1 MDVVRYKFH
10 GKRPRAE
17 LGKGKA
23 RTFYRRNYHHRRPEI
38 SISRI
43 LPFYKDGT
51 ETITGLQSREQ
62 ESGGGSDC
70 SIDDPHVKWKE
81 IGDCLSYCLQLL
93 LLLLMMDKNLGHST
107 LDSGQKEWRPREWH
121 WTVSPRVAASW
132 TRNTPLFWHR
142 NMLYFAFHKF
152 YQLSRPTECKC
163 LLNFILILNSSGSCI
178 TFNILIRSFES
189 SASQN
194 KKQGTRGSEGQSS
207 FLVLISITK
216 LISINADG
224 HERLRASTDS
234 NEISIFL
241 PIKTPS
247 SGERM
252 EYSLL
257 IGLFTEEGFNCF
269 RGFKN

>member
-1 MDVVRYKFH
+1 MT
-10 GKRPRAE
+10 PP
-17 LGKGKA
+17 L
-23 RTFYRRNYHHRRPEI
+23 RRQKTAA
-38 SISRI
+38 S
-43 LPFYKDGT
+43 
-51 ETITGLQSREQ
+51 
-62 ESGGGSDC
+62 
-70 SIDDPHVKWKE
+70 
-81 IGDCLSYCLQLL
+81 
-93 LLLLMMDKNLGHST
+93 DKNSC
-107 LDSGQKEWRPREWH
+107 
-121 WTVSPRVAASW
+121 
-132 TRNTPLFWHR
+132 WHR

-163 LLNFILILNSSGSCI
+163 LLNFTLILNSSGSCI

-224 HERLRASTDS
+224 HERLRVSTDS

-252 EYSLL
+252 EYSSL